1 MFRWWDGTAWTPAL
15 TSNPYSPSPLPP
27 DAGSLPL
34 RQAEPGRPGQPGQ
47 SFAGYTD
54 EGSGP
59 SGRRPIA
66 ALVVVGVLV
75 VALIVG
81 GVVLLGGGRFNPFGG
96 PSPASNPTASVCP
109 TRPITETPQP
119 RSVQPAGRVRGG
131 DLSYP
136 LLGSPWGAV
145 TEENRVAFGRD
156 VFGQSVMVEENYD
169 GRGGS
174 WVASLVVGELIAGD
188 GFFSPQ
194 QGAEIV
200 TRCIMGVFYGDAVL
214 DRTDRV
220 NQATTVDGRDAW
232 IVEMHLGFSIQGLN
246 ETGETAII
254 VIVATSTESSSIY
267 YASIPDSRPELLV
280 TARRVQSQ
288 LRVES

>member
-1 MFRWWDGTAWTPAL
+1 MFRWWDGTQWTPAL

-27 DAGSLPL
+27 DAGQLPI
-34 RQAEPGRPGQPGQ
+34 RSTQPTPG
-47 SFAGYTD
+47 FTGYTD
-54 EGSGP
+54 AVDRP
-59 SGRRPIA
+59 SGKRPVA
-66 ALVVVGVLV
+66 ALAVVGLLV
-75 VALIVG
+75 VGLIVG
-81 GVVLLGGGRFNPFGG
+81 GVVLLGGGSLNPFGG
-96 PSPASNPTASVCP
+96 ATPASNPTGDVCP
-109 TRPITETPQP
+109 KRSVVESPQP

-136 LLGSPWGAV
+136 QLGSPWGAV
-145 TEENRVAFGRD
+145 AEETRVPFGRD

-169 GRGGS
+169 GKGSS

-214 DRTDRV
+214 DRADRV

-232 IVEMHLGFSIQGLN
+232 VVEMHLGFSIKGLN
-246 ETGETAII
+246 EKGETAII
-254 VIVATSTESSSIY
+254 VIVATSAESSSIY
-267 YASIPDSRPELLV
+267 YASIPDSRPELLT

-288 LRVES
+288 LRVEA